1 MKRRTKTFSTF
12 EQLFKKTHTL
22 KMKHL
27 TALLLFVVS
36 IAFQSTA
43 QEASPATPNP
53 AHEAAARKAT
63 DLLAAKYSLDADQI
77 KQMYTIQLR
86 KLRNSAEILPLQTEN
101 PALYLAKVQSLR
113 KGTLASIRRVL
124 HTKEQVDIYQKTQI
138 DVRNQQADK
147 RKELM
152 GQQRPKEEIEAA
164 LLDIY
169 SE

>member
-12 EQLFKKTHTL
+12 EQLLKKTHTQ

-36 IAFQSTA
+36 IAFQSAA

-53 AHEAAARKAT
+53 AHEKAAREAT

-86 KLRNSAEILPLQTEN
+86 KQRNTAEILPLQMQN
-101 PALYLAKVQSLR
+101 PALYRAKVQSLR
-113 KGTLASIRRVL
+113 KGTLASIRRVM
-124 HTKEQVDIYQKTQI
+124 HTKEQVDLYQKTQI
-138 DVRNQQADK
+138 TVRSQQADK
-147 RKELM
+147 RKTLM
-152 GQQRPKEEIEAA
+152 EQQATKDEIEAA
-164 LLDIY
+164 MLDIY

>member
-1 MKRRTKTFSTF
+1 
-12 EQLFKKTHTL
+12 
-22 KMKHL
+22 MKHL

-36 IAFQSTA
+36 IAFQSAA

-53 AHEAAARKAT
+53 AHETAAREAT
-63 DLLAAKYSLDADQI
+63 DLLAVKYKLDADQT

-86 KLRNSAEILPLQTEN
+86 KQRNTAEILPLQTEN
-101 PALYLAKVQSLR
+101 PDLYRAKVQSLR
-113 KGTLASIRRVL
+113 KGTLASIRGVL

-138 DVRNQQADK
+138 SVRSRQADK
-147 RKELM
+147 RKEMM
-152 GQQRPKEEIEAA
+152 GQQRSKEEIEAA

>member
-1 MKRRTKTFSTF
+1 
-12 EQLFKKTHTL
+12 
-22 KMKHL
+22 MKHL

-36 IAFQSTA
+36 IAFQSAA

-53 AHEAAARKAT
+53 AHETAARAAT
-63 DLLAAKYSLDADQI
+63 DLLAVKYKLDADQT

-86 KLRNSAEILPLQTEN
+86 KQRNTAEILPLQTEN
-101 PALYLAKVQSLR
+101 PDLYRAKVQSLR
-113 KGTLASIRRVL
+113 KGTLASIRGVL

-138 DVRNQQADK
+138 SVRSLQADK
-147 RKELM
+147 RKEMM
-152 GQQRPKEEIEAA
+152 GQQRSKEEIEAA